1 MAKRKSYY
9 FYNPKTLSYERVY
22 PSFKER
28 MLSAIGKVVMS
39 AVLGSLVVG
48 GIMFFIDSP
57 EEVLLKKEN
66 NLIASQYKL
75 LDKRLD
81 EATAIIEGMQERDN
95 NLYRVLFM
103 ADPISSANKTDLTN
117 SSRYNN
123 LRHLPNAEIVLATSQ
138 KMDALARR
146 LYIQSKSFDD
156 LMELAQTQEER
167 LQCIPAIQPIANKDL
182 KQTASGYGMRIDP
195 IYRTPRFHTGMDFN
209 ARVGTDI
216 YATGNGSVEFAG
228 WRQGYG
234 NTVVINHRFG
244 YETLYAHMHDIKVK
258 EGQKV
263 SRGEIIGSVGN
274 TGKSTGPHLHYEVLV
289 RGKHDNPAKYYFMDL
304 GPEEYDRMFRI
315 AENRGQVMD

>member
-1 MAKRKSYY
+1 MAKRKVYY
-9 FYNPKTLSYERVY
+9 FHNPKTLSYERVY

-28 MLSAIGKVVMS
+28 TLSAIGKFVMS
-39 AVLGSLVVG
+39 AVVGSLVVG
-48 GIMFFIDSP
+48 AIMFFIDSP

-66 NLIASQYKL
+66 SLLSSHYKL

-81 EATAIIEGMQERDN
+81 EAMVIIEGMQERDN

-103 ADPISSANKTDLTN
+103 ADPISSANRADLKN

-146 LYIQSKSFDD
+146 LYVQSKSFDD
-156 LMELAQTQEER
+156 LLELAQTQEER

-182 KQTASGYGMRIDP
+182 KQTASGYGMRMDP
-195 IYRTPRFHTGMDFN
+195 IYRTPRFHAGMDFN

-234 NTVVINHRFG
+234 NTVIIDHGFG
-244 YETLYAHMHDIKVK
+244 YKTLYAHMHNIKIR

-263 SRGEIIGSVGN
+263 SRGEVIGTVGN

-289 RGKHDNPAKYYFMDL
+289 RGKNDNPAKYYFMDL
-304 GPEEYDRMFRI
+304 SPEEYDRMFQI
-315 AENRGQVMD
+315 AESRGQVMD

>member
-1 MAKRKSYY
+1 MAKQKVYY

-22 PSFKER
+22 PSFKDR
-28 MLSAIGKVVMS
+28 MLSAIGKFAMS

-48 GIMFFIDSP
+48 AIMFFIDSP
-57 EEVLLKKEN
+57 EEVWLKKEN
-66 NLIASQYKL
+66 SLLSSHYKL

-103 ADPISSANKTDLTN
+103 ADPISAANKTDLKN
-117 SSRYNN
+117 SSRYND
-123 LRHLPNAEIVLATSQ
+123 LRHLPNAEIVLTTSQ

-146 LYIQSKSFDD
+146 LYVQSKSFDD
-156 LMELAQTQEER
+156 LLELAQTQEER

-195 IYRTPRFHTGMDFN
+195 IYRTPRFHAGMDFN

-216 YATGNGSVEFAG
+216 YATGNGSVEFSG

-234 NTVVINHRFG
+234 NTVIINHGFG
-244 YETLYAHMHDIKVK
+244 YKTLYAHMHNIKIR

-263 SRGEIIGSVGN
+263 SRGEVIGTVGN

-289 RGKHDNPAKYYFMDL
+289 RGIHDNPAKYYFMDL
-304 GPEEYDRMFRI
+304 SPEEYDRMFQI
-315 AENRGQVMD
+315 AESRGQVMD

>member
-1 MAKRKSYY
+1 MAKRKVYY
-9 FYNPKTLSYERVY
+9 FYNPKTLNYERVY

-28 MLSAIGKVVMS
+28 ALSAIGKIVMS

-48 GIMFFIDSP
+48 TIMFFIDSP

-66 NLIASQYKL
+66 SLLSSHYKL

-81 EATAIIEGMQERDN
+81 EATAIIEDMQERDN

-103 ADPISSANKTDLTN
+103 ADPISATNKTGLKN
-117 SSRYNN
+117 SSRYND
-123 LRHLPNAEIVLATSQ
+123 LRHLPNAGIVLATAQ

-156 LMELAQTQEER
+156 LIELAQTQEER
-167 LQCIPAIQPIANKDL
+167 LKCIPAIQPIANKDL
-182 KQTASGYGMRIDP
+182 KQIASGYGMRIDP

-209 ARVGTDI
+209 ARTGTDI
-216 YATGNGSVEFAG
+216 YATGNGSIEFAG

-234 NTVVINHRFG
+234 NTVIINHGFG
-244 YETLYAHMHDIKVK
+244 YKTLYAHMHNIKAK

-263 SRGEIIGSVGN
+263 IRGEVIGTVGN

-289 RGKHDNPAKYYFMDL
+289 NGRPDNPAKYYFMDL
-304 GPEEYDRMFRI
+304 TPEEYQLMLEI

>member
-1 MAKRKSYY
+1 MAKQKVYY

-28 MLSAIGKVVMS
+28 VLSAIGKFVMS
-39 AVLGSLVVG
+39 TVLGSLMVG
-48 GIMFFIDSP
+48 AIMFFIDSP

-66 NLIASQYKL
+66 SLLSSHYKL

-81 EATAIIEGMQERDN
+81 EAMTIIEGMQERDN
-95 NLYRVLFM
+95 NLYRALFM
-103 ADPISSANKTDLTN
+103 ADPISAANKTGLKN
-117 SSRYNN
+117 SSRYND
-123 LRHLPNAEIVLATSQ
+123 LRHLPNAEIVLTTSQ

-146 LYIQSKSFDD
+146 LYVQSKSFDD
-156 LMELAQTQEER
+156 LLELAQTQEER

-182 KQTASGYGMRIDP
+182 KQTASGYGMRMDP
-195 IYRTPRFHTGMDFN
+195 IYRTPRFHAGMDFN

-216 YATGNGSVEFAG
+216 YATGNGLVEFAG

-234 NTVVINHRFG
+234 NTVVINHGFG
-244 YETLYAHMHDIKVK
+244 YKTLYAHMHNIKIR

-263 SRGEIIGSVGN
+263 SRGEVIGTVGN

-289 RGKHDNPAKYYFMDL
+289 RGIHDNPAKYYFMDL
-304 GPEEYDRMFRI
+304 SPEEYDRMFQI
-315 AENRGQVMD
+315 AESRGQVMD